1 MKKLIYSIL
10 INRNK
15 FNKNIKCSMLG
26 VKKKFDALSRDKKL
40 IFELFKEELCDSREI
55 FYKNILKK

>member
-1 MKKLIYSIL
+1 
-10 INRNK
+10 
-15 FNKNIKCSMLG
+15 MLG